1 MKKQTERGFR
11 GIITLIV
18 VSIFFI
24 SCNPFNEKIKTD
36 KIINNKDSEEGWK
49 MDTTPITFDW
59 YIDFSWFTTKW
70 GNNPVSKYVTDKT
83 GVSLNL
89 ITPSGDETEKLNAM
103 IETGKLPD
111 FITLSAGDDGYKKV
125 IQSGLALQLDKLSE
139 QYDVYFMKVA
149 DKQKLEWYRQYD
161 GHVYCYPNF
170 SSTVT
175 DFNNYK
181 EEKPSNQK
189 FLVRKDIYEALGKP
203 DMRTPEG
210 FLSALERAKKQFPTV
225 DGQELIP
232 IGFHEF
238 SDSGNFSLDSILQ
251 NFLAVPWE
259 KDGKVYDK
267 ITDKEY
273 IRWLKTLTTA
283 NERGLLS
290 KEIFL
295 EKRAQIEENI
305 TAGRYFA
312 MLYQSSDMAA
322 QQLKLYSKDKNKIYM
337 AVDGPSNSKLDP
349 PKLSGDSISGW
360 TVTLISKTCKD
371 PKRAIS
377 FLSYLISEEGNRDL
391 YLGIK
396 GSTWDEIDGKEK
408 FKPEVVDLLN
418 KDRIAFDNKYGAA
431 NTYWMLADDNLI
443 QKWAPANEESI
454 KTIDDWSRGKTY
466 NYSLFDNIYPYGD
479 TEEGIALSRIKD
491 KWGSTLK
498 NLLIAKNENE
508 FDRILNE
515 FITYRKEQGF
525 DNIQEYAQ
533 QKYEEN
539 KKKLNV
545 VR

>member
-1 MKKQTERGFR
+1 MKRQLEKVYK
-11 GIITLIV
+11 GIVILIIISV
-18 VSIFFI
+18 FFV
-24 SCNPFNEKIKTD
+24 SCNPFSEKAD
-36 KIINNKDSEEGWK
+36 KVINNKDSEEGWK
-49 MDTTPITFDW
+49 TNTKPITFDW
-59 YIDFSWFTTKW
+59 YIDYSWFATKW
-70 GNNPVSKYVTDKT
+70 GTNPVSKYVTDKT

-103 IETGKLPD
+103 IEMNQLPD
-111 FITLSAGDDGYKKV
+111 FITLSAGDDGYKRV
-125 IQSGLALQLDKLSE
+125 IQSGLALPLDKLSE
-139 QYDVYFMKVA
+139 QYDAYFMKVA
-149 DKQKLEWYRQYD
+149 DKQKLEWYRQND

-170 SSTVT
+170 SSPVT

-181 EEKPSNQK
+181 EEKPSNQT
-189 FLVRKDIYEALGKP
+189 FLVREDIYEALGEP

-210 FLSALERAKKQFPTV
+210 FLSALERAKKQFPMV

-238 SDSGNFSLDSILQ
+238 NDSGNLSLDSILP
-251 NFLAVPWE
+251 NFLAVSWE

-267 ITDKEY
+267 STDKEY
-273 IRWLKTLTTA
+273 IRWLKTLATA

-290 KEIFL
+290 KEAFVD
-295 EKRAQIEENI
+295 KRAQIEENI
-305 TAGRYFA
+305 TQGRYFA
-312 MLYQSSDMAA
+312 MLYQSSDMVA

-337 AVDGPSNSKLDP
+337 AVDGPSNSKLDQ
-349 PKLSGDSISGW
+349 PKLAGDSISGW

-371 PKRAIS
+371 PQRAIS

-396 GSTWDEIDGKEK
+396 GSTWDVIDGKEQ

-418 KDRIAFDNKYGAA
+418 KDRISFDNKYGAA

-443 QKWAPANEESI
+443 QKWTPTSEEPINIIS
-454 KTIDDWSRGKTY
+454 DWSRGKTY
-466 NYSLFDNIYPYGD
+466 NFSLFDNIYPYGD
-479 TEEGIALSRIKD
+479 TEEGMALSRINA

-508 FDRILNE
+508 FDSILNE

-525 DNIQEYAQ
+525 DKIQEYAQ

-545 VR
+545 IK